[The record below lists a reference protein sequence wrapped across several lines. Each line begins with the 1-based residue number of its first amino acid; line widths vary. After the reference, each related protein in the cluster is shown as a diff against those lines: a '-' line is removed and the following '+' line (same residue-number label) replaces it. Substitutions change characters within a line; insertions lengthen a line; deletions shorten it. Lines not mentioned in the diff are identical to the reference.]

1 MPDQE
6 VQGYVQVRVMLVVA
20 RLSVPWWSIHD
31 GQCICAH
38 RSVINRGPM
47 VRHVCVPN
55 DVPIRSSE
63 GDGLLQT
70 DTDKPME
77 LRRMRF

>member
-1 MPDQE
+1 
-6 VQGYVQVRVMLVVA
+6 MLVVA
-20 RLSVPWWSIHD
+20 KLSVPWWSIHD
-31 GQCICAH
+31 GQCIFAH

-63 GDGLLQT
+63 RQT